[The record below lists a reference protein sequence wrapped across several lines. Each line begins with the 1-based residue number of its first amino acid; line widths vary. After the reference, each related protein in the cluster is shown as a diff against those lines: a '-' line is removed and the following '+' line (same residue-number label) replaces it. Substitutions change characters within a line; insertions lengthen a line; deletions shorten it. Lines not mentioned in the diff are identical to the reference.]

1 MNFNLKDLIE
11 FYDSEL
17 GKISVISIQE
27 KLYKF
32 LDTKLKQNVLGFGY
46 ILPYLRKKDIAS
58 KINFLSIPSTNNKI
72 KYYRNELNASL
83 EVDETSLPF
92 NDLEFDKVFVSHW
105 LEVSD
110 RLDLVFSELWRVL
123 KGQGKII
130 FIIPNSFSLWS
141 NIENNPFG
149 KCRPF
154 SKSQIKKLLN
164 LHGFE
169 EIKVEFSL
177 YFPPYNYKLLVKNH
191 KLIEN
196 IGRALF
202 RNMGG
207 VMVIEATKFNY
218 AIPKKQLKAYRYI
231 FPKVSLQQ

>member
-1 MNFNLKDLIE
+1 LASNLLETLSIIFWWICSKSFSSKVFSRDWIVTLKAILFLSEPISLDKYSSKNSNFW
-11 FYDSEL
+11 
-17 GKISVISIQE
+17 
-27 KLYKF
+27 
-32 LDTKLKQNVLGFGY
+32 
-46 ILPYLRKKDIAS
+46 
-58 KINFLSIPSTNNKI
+58 INFLSIPSTNNKI

-130 FIIPNSFSLWS
+130 FILPNSFSLWS
-141 NIENNPFG
+141 NVENNPFG

-169 EIKVEFSL
+169 EIKVEFCL

>member
-27 KLYKF
+27 KLHKF

-72 KYYRNELNASL
+72 KYYRNDLNASL

-169 EIKVEFSL
+169 EIKVEFCL

-202 RNMGG
+202 RKYGWG
-207 VMVIEATKFNY
+207 Y
-218 AIPKKQLKAYRYI
+218 GYRSY
-231 FPKVSLQQ
+231 